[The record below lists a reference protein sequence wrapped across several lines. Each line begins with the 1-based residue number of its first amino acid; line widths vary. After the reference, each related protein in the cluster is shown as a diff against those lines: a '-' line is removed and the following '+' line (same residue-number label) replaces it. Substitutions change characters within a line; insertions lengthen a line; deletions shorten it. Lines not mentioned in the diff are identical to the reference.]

1 MKYCDD
7 SNKSTYRNR
16 KWLYTELS
24 TIEYAKAWDLQHKLV
39 IARREEILVND
50 VILFLE
56 HPPVFTLGRRGGLNN
71 LIVSDDFLEKA
82 GISVIQVERGGN
94 ITFHGPGQLVVYP
107 IINMRAARLG
117 VMDYVT
123 GLEEVMIRTAADQG
137 VTAERNPMNRGVWVG
152 NKKLGSIGIAIRK
165 GICFHG
171 IAFNVCLS
179 LKPFGWIKPCGLQ
192 DIGVTSI
199 ERELS
204 SKVSMSK
211 ACKIL
216 KCHIEAV
223 FGVELVMASLKELQS
238 LLRSPA

>member
-56 HPPVFTLGRRGGLNN
+56 HPPVFTFGRRGGLNN

-223 FGVELVMASLKELQS
+223 FGVELVMTSLKELQS